1 MVKYDFTDKTVVITG
16 AAGGIGKATA
26 KRFAESGANVV
37 IGDIDERAK
46 DTVKLIEEVGGKAI
60 FIKTDVTQPEDVQ
73 NLVKTAVDTYGGLDH
88 AFNNAGVLNK
98 PHKFSDIPVED
109 YDTVM
114 AVDAKG
120 VFLTTKYEIDYM
132 RKNGGGSIV
141 NTASVAGMIAD
152 PEMAP
157 YIAAKHAVIGLTK
170 SAGFDHAEEG
180 IRVNALAPGLTET
193 EMTQAWKDDPKKW
206 AEMTGANPM
215 NTAAQPEDIAD
226 MVLFLCSDS
235 AKFANAQTFTV
246 DGGQTAH

>member
-1 MVKYDFTDKTVVITG
+1 MVKYDFTNQTVVITG
-16 AAGGIGKATA
+16 AAGGIGRAAA

-46 DTVKLIEEVGGKAI
+46 DTVKSIEEMGGKAV
-60 FIKTDVTQPEDVQ
+60 FVKTDVTQPEDVQ
-73 NLVKTAVDTYGGLDH
+73 NLVKTAVDTYGSLDH
-88 AFNNAGVLNK
+88 AFNNAGVLNT

-120 VFLTTKYEIDYM
+120 VFLATKYEIDCM

-193 EMTQAWKDDPKKW
+193 EMTQPWKDDAEKW
-206 AEMTGANPM
+206 AQMTGGNPM

-226 MVLFLCSDS
+226 MVLFLCSNS